1 MIDAVAKIGD
11 TFYDTLVEAVAAVPE
26 SSEETTTILLLK
38 DTSELVNIGANKNV
52 ILDLNDKTVSNLDS
66 TNVIIN
72 DGTLTIRNGTVYCSA
87 EQGAI
92 NNESTGVL
100 VIDGARIIG
109 TGRQA
114 IYNNGGETTIN
125 EGSYLKSTSV
135 NRATVQNLSSGTVRI
150 KGGTIISTKFSA
162 VISTATL
169 IIGEKGGE
177 TSNSSPVIQGES
189 YGIDNTSSKTPIYFY
204 DGVLKGKNKG
214 IAVENKITEIEPE
227 YELITKSEV
236 IEGST
241 YTISFLGHGV
251 TVTFNPDGGTAEFT
265 TKSVPEGF
273 EIGTLPGA
281 SKTGYTFLGW
291 FDSDNNPI
299 SPSTIIEENVTYIAH
314 WLKTTGVAQI
324 GNNVYDTLQ
333 QAINA
338 SNSTGTTITLLKN
351 TSEAIT
357 VAASKNVI
365 LNMGEYTLSNNGNK
379 AVIEN
384 KGTISINGGTI
395 ASTATTGAINQV
407 SGTVTI
413 NNARVVATGTRQALY
428 ITGGT
433 AIITGDSYLESS
445 TDGVYSNMD
454 RCTVQNVTGTLKIYG
469 GTIVGKKQHAVGNAD
484 ILEIGT
490 QDGNI
495 NTSSPNL
502 MGAIYGVKNT
512 GTFRFYDGII
522 KGASAA
528 INGTVTEQCLPF
540 SSGGGQITAE
550 CPKETCQDGSKV
562 KRYFSQNAYS
572 TGYFVTKNN
581 YYDVVT
587 LIIDQLINKG
597 PVISNIYVCED
608 FQNLNRNPG
617 LCTNK
622 TIYRYDNKSDFIG
635 GHVVV
640 IVGYGFMDNKF
651 YWQIQN
657 SWGPNACDKGFIK
670 IEFGQIGIENV
681 AFSEPY
687 LEEEGKE
694 PYEIKLKYKKME
706 GNCNIEISL
715 EDVTDIEKWENS
727 LEINFESEDK
737 KTNFNYQCGILNS
750 VKVDKKLV
758 CYYEYMNWLRPK
770 NYFNYKGFK
779 SLGKDNTF
787 NLGTSVSEIK
797 SFEYYVRNLCFRN

>member
-1 MIDAVAKIGD
+1 MIGMYNSTIKKYIKTIKVVLVITVCFLSVGFSAFTSQLGINGISAQVRVQKDVRIRSVLIESTTSDASYYWEYYNVRFITSGISLPNSDSTITFNVQVVNVGNTEAILKDITGLSDNLTYTLNNYTFNDTLCDDDDSTLCTLGSTTTISITIGYKDNAYNSESTDHYLDLNFEFGYLIDAVAKIGD

-528 INGTVTEQCLPF
+528 INGTVTEQE
-540 SSGGGQITAE
+540 A
-550 CPKETCQDGSKV
+550 
-562 KRYFSQNAYS
+562 NS
-572 TGYFVTKNN
+572 T
-581 YYDVVT
+581 
-587 LIIDQLINKG
+587 IIDG
-597 PVISNIYVCED
+597 FED
-608 FQNLNRNPG
+608 
-617 LCTNK
+617 
-622 TIYRYDNKSDFIG
+622 
-635 GHVVV
+635 
-640 IVGYGFMDNKF
+640 
-651 YWQIQN
+651 
-657 SWGPNACDKGFIK
+657 
-670 IEFGQIGIENV
+670 
-681 AFSEPY
+681 PY
-687 LEEEGKE
+687 HTAHLE
-694 PYEIKLKYKKME
+694 
-706 GNCNIEISL
+706 
-715 EDVTDIEKWENS
+715 
-727 LEINFESEDK
+727 
-737 KTNFNYQCGILNS
+737 
-750 VKVDKKLV
+750 
-758 CYYEYMNWLRPK
+758 
-770 NYFNYKGFK
+770 
-779 SLGKDNTF
+779 
-787 NLGTSVSEIK
+787 
-797 SFEYYVRNLCFRN
+797 